1 MDIKTIK
8 LTLSAICSYI
18 YTLFEPSFP
27 LLQALAIVMIIDFV
41 LGVWQAFSIGK
52 KFDPKKFLSK
62 LKEAGLFVV
71 VLAAA
76 IFINPL
82 WEQYGLKAHLIANY
96 LISAYGFYHFFSIL
110 QNAGKMGFPLASV
123 LQKFIESK
131 STDLANIN
139 KKEENNENSK

>member
-41 LGVWQAFSIGK
+41 LGVWQAFNIGK

-62 LKEAGLFVV
+62 IKESG
-71 VLAAA
+71 
-76 IFINPL
+76 IFIIVL
-82 WEQYGLKAHLIANY
+82 FAA
-96 LISAYGFYHFFSIL
+96 FSI
-110 QNAGKMGFPLASV
+110 
-123 LQKFIESK
+123 
-131 STDLANIN
+131 
-139 KKEENNENSK
+139 NSLFQHY